1 MSAVSLAVVSHL
13 AQLVL
18 ELSDRLA
25 LSKRTS
31 SLGKSGALARDA
43 FLLLCQA
50 SVRTASSNEG
60 GALVLHLCVG
70 DLKESKP
77 QL

>member
-13 AQLVL
+13 AELVL

-31 SLGKSGALARDA
+31 SFGKSGALARDA
-43 FLLLCQA
+43 FLLFC
-50 SVRTASSNEG
+50 
-60 GALVLHLCVG
+60 
-70 DLKESKP
+70 
-77 QL
+77 